1 MRLLILLIVVGII
14 GYIVYTGAGNFIGT
28 KNQTPAK
35 AQSQIDKTK
44 ELACKQNLKMLNDF
58 VKTYMATHGVNNA
71 EDITLEDL
79 KEYGLQI
86 PECPAGGEYVFE
98 NGRFYCT
105 IHSKGEY

>member
-1 MRLLILLIVVGII
+1 MRLLILLVVVAVI
-14 GYIVYTGAGNFIGT
+14 GYLVYTGAGDFVGT

-35 AQSQIDKTK
+35 AQAQIDKTK
-44 ELACKQNLKMLNDF
+44 ELACRQNLKMLNNF
-58 VKTYMATHGVNNA
+58 VKTYMSTHGVDNP

-86 PECPAGGEYVFE
+86 PKCPAGGEYIFE

-105 IHSKGEY
+105 VHSKGEF